1 VILVE
6 VPSMSEH
13 RAPGES
19 EAVVAVGQ
27 ELGPDV
33 APDEVLRATV
43 KERADDSQRYIA
55 YSSAMDGNRVENCWL
70 SVDLDVVVPRELLR

>member
-1 VILVE
+1 
-6 VPSMSEH
+6 MSEH
-13 RAPGES
+13 RVPGES

-27 ELGPDV
+27 ELGPKV

-55 YSSAMDGNRVENCWL
+55 YSSTMDGTDVGDCWI
-70 SVDLDVVVPRELLR
+70 SVDLDVVVPRELQR